1 VRADEHARA
10 REVGEMLEEL
20 YPAVQAW
27 LPGAKP
33 GEVEVWV
40 QKTPALYTVGQH
52 AYREADGF
60 WAEGAGRIHLRDDA
74 DSLRRTLAHELVHA
88 ALAEEW
94 RTLPGTLEEGLCD
107 LASARLCPESA
118 VRMRAGRLSS
128 AGFVIGGL
136 KLDLEVSVPAA
147 VHALGVGVHFS
158 ARLKLEGESGER
170 VDPLGVFGEHAGL
183 SSSRLASDR
192 TKAYYGLAFLVL
204 ERIEAR
210 GGIEELY
217 RLCERTHADRQRKV
231 PVELLLEAAGLD
243 RDPATWTRA
252 IAEALGTEELAELAH
267 MHPGFLVEA
276 LSQLLA
282 PCLAE
287 NGLSQNDFDALGAR
301 MTIAG
306 TTTVVDLLAVEAV
319 REGLWRRL
327 RPERLTETFAG
338 ILAGQ

>member
-1 VRADEHARA
+1 
-10 REVGEMLEEL
+10 
-20 YPAVQAW
+20 VQ
-27 LPGAKP
+27 
-33 GEVEVWV
+33 E
-40 QKTPALYTVGQH
+40 TPALYKVGQH

-88 ALAEEW
+88 ALADEW

-136 KLDLEVSVPAA
+136 RLELEVSVPAE

-158 ARLKLEGESGER
+158 ARLKLEGESGET
-170 VDPLGVFGEHAGL
+170 VDPIGVFGEHAGL

-192 TKAYYGLAFLVL
+192 KKAYYGLAYLVL

-210 GGIEELY
+210 GGIAELY
-217 RLCERTHADRQRKV
+217 RTCERAHADGEKLV
-231 PVELLLEAAGLD
+231 PVDVLLESSGLD
-243 RDPATWTRA
+243 RDPASWTRA
-252 IAEALGTEELAELAH
+252 IAEALGEDELNELAR
-267 MHPGFLVEA
+267 MHPGFLIEA
-276 LSQLLA
+276 LSQLLT

-287 NGLSQNDFDALGAR
+287 SGLSQNDFEVLGAR
-301 MTIAG
+301 MAIAG
-306 TTTVVDLLAVEAV
+306 TGTSVDLMAVPAV

-327 RPERLTETFAG
+327 RPERLTETYAG
-338 ILAGQ
+338 ILATH